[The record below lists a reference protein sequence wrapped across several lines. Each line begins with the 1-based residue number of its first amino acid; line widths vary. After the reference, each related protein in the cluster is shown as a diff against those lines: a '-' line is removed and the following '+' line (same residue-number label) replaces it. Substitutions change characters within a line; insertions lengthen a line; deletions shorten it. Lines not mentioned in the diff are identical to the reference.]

1 MKAKFVFLVITALAS
16 GAGSGLL
23 VVSGW
28 GEPPLPDQGLEQEL
42 FSGQQR
48 FANLSGT
55 PSARVV
61 GAQHDFGQMQAG
73 MLGGT
78 HQFTVH
84 NDGDAPLVVS
94 VRQVEG
100 KCQVRSSGGSTIAP
114 GGSATYLVS
123 WQPPPMPGR
132 VQVKLELQTND
143 PRKPIIPISIT
154 GVTTGIVMARPSI
167 LQFQLRR
174 GETAT
179 RTVEILGMGYQRLPV
194 KRIEW
199 DGGSQTPCFR
209 ARLLPQSENSP
220 REASGGSPFPSRK
233 IEVEVLSGLPPGI
246 HKSNLMIFV
255 DEDAKPEA
263 IIPVWAE
270 ILGAFHVVGTHRDPL
285 SKRFLFGRVRRP
297 EGKTYLLTVIGYGE
311 AAGKT
316 DLRVQSVHPPFVQ
329 VQIGSREKI
338 PGKTSWRWTLQ
349 VRVPK
354 DSPVGRIPENPSSP
368 PGRIVLKTT
377 HPEQPELEIPF
388 EFLVVP

>member
-1 MKAKFVFLVITALAS
+1 MKAKFVLLVIAALVS

-23 VVSGW
+23 AVSGW

-42 FSGQQR
+42 FSGQKR
-48 FANLSGT
+48 SANLSGT

-94 VRQVEG
+94 VHQVEG
-100 KCQVRSSGGSTIAP
+100 KCRVRSTGGPIIAP
-114 GGSATYLVS
+114 GGSATYVVS

-132 VQVKLELQTND
+132 VQVKLELRTND
-143 PRKPIIPISIT
+143 PRQPKIPISIT
-154 GVTTGIVMARPSI
+154 GVTSGMIMAKPSA
-167 LQFQLRR
+167 LELQLRR
-174 GETAT
+174 GEAAT
-179 RTVEILGMGYQRLPV
+179 RTVELVGLGYQQLPI
-194 KRIEW
+194 KRIELNN
-199 DGGSQTPCFR
+199 GSSTPCFR

-233 IEVEVLSGLPPGI
+233 IEVEVLSGLAPGTYES
-246 HKSNLMIFV
+246 KLMIFV

-263 IIPVWAE
+263 IIPLRAE
-270 ILGAFHVVGTHRDPL
+270 ILGAFHVVGPHRDPH

-316 DLRVQSVHPPFVQ
+316 ELRVQSVHPPFVQ

-338 PGKTSWRWTLQ
+338 PGKTSWRWTVQ

-354 DSPVGRIPENPSSP
+354 DSPVGRFPENPSSP